1 MLLTLKGNT
10 MIRFGVQGQITMTP
24 LLGRVACAAL
34 LSGLLQ
40 APLVWAQGA
49 AGPGVAAR
57 ASGTAAAIRSE
68 GSAAAADSAAQG
80 GLMEGGSA
88 PSCVGG
94 LPRPIPVRMNVGKS
108 TLVDLPEAIVRRTV
122 GDPRVIESRMVS
134 EQTLYLASGRI
145 GSTNV
150 ILQGK
155 SGRCMLLDVV
165 VSIDTDAV
173 QAKLSELLPR
183 EKDLRVVAAGD
194 SLVLTG
200 VVSDAM
206 AVEQAVAITNAYLRT
221 GMLAGLTGQG
231 PQAVPGAPGTP
242 GVGVGVGVGNATM
255 QTAVAGGAPLLARV
269 INMLSVASP
278 QQVMLE
284 VKIAEVAKTLLDQL
298 GVNLA
303 GFATKGN
310 VSYAFVS
317 NLVASALAGGLTISD
332 SKGNSASLQAQKTDG
347 LVRIL
352 AEPNIMA
359 ISGQEGSFLAGGK
372 VLIPVAQGSTSGLPA
387 VSLEEKEFGVG
398 LKFSPTVLG
407 DGRINLRVAP
417 EVSELAKSGVSLSTG
432 TFSSTTLPLI
442 TTRRASTTVQLFDGQ
457 SFAIGGL
464 IRSSGAATVNAL
476 PLLGELPVLGALF
489 RSTQFQE
496 DKSELVFIVTPR
508 LIKPLQPEFPLPTD
522 QVGLPDRR
530 QLMIDGRLDS
540 GPVVGRSPAPIPMQA
555 PAPSAVV
562 PGPAAPVRPMGFE
575 IR

>member
-1 MLLTLKGNT
+1 MLLTLKGNE
-10 MIRFGVQGQITMTP
+10 MFRFGAQGQFGWAR
-24 LLGRVACAAL
+24 LVERAACAAL
-34 LSGLLQ
+34 LSGALQ
-40 APLVWAQGA
+40 APFALAQGT
-49 AGPGVAAR
+49 AGQAPAAR
-57 ASGTAAAIRSE
+57 AA
-68 GSAAAADSAAQG
+68 GSAATARADSPVVAADGASQG
-80 GLMEGGSA
+80 GGIDTGST

-94 LPRPIPVRMNVGKS
+94 LPRPIPVRMNAGKS

-150 ILQGK
+150 ILQGR

-173 QAKLSELLPR
+173 QSKLSELLPR

-194 SLVLTG
+194 SLVLIG

-206 AVEQAVAITNAYLRT
+206 AVDQAVAITNAYLRS
-221 GMLAGLTGQG
+221 GALAGMASQG
-231 PQAVPGAPGTP
+231 ITSMAGAPSAPVMGGGAGAT
-242 GVGVGVGVGNATM
+242 TM

-284 VKIAEVAKTLLDQL
+284 VKIAEISKTLLDQL

-303 GFATKGN
+303 GVATRGN
-310 VSYAFVS
+310 ISYTFVS
-317 NLVASALAGGLTISD
+317 NMVASALAGSLTIGD
-332 SKGNSASLQAQKTDG
+332 NKGNSAALQAQKTDG

-372 VLIPVAQGSTSGLPA
+372 VLIPVAQGSSSGLPA
-387 VSLEEKEFGVG
+387 VSLEEKEYGVG

-417 EVSELAKSGVSLSTG
+417 EVSELSKSGVSLSTG

-476 PLLGELPVLGALF
+476 PVLGELPILGALF

-508 LIKPLQPEFPLPTD
+508 LIKPLPPEFPLPTD
-522 QVGLPDRR
+522 LVGLPDRR
-530 QLMIDGRLDS
+530 QLMLDGRLDS
-540 GPVVGRSPAPIPMQA
+540 VPDSRRAPAPLPMQ

-562 PGPAAPVRPMGFE
+562 PGPAAPVRPMGFD

>member
-1 MLLTLKGNT
+1 MMRNSGAETLGVRTAWMQRLTL
-10 MIRFGVQGQITMTP
+10 
-24 LLGRVACAAL
+24 LGCVLGACGTAV
-34 LSGLLQ
+34 SH
-40 APLVWAQGA
+40 AQGTGAGPVGNRPGQAASAVRAEPNAAAMTESQA
-49 AGPGVAAR
+49 AGF
-57 ASGTAAAIRSE
+57 
-68 GSAAAADSAAQG
+68 
-80 GLMEGGSA
+80 GLQDMGAA

-94 LPRPIPVRMNVGKS
+94 LPRPIAVRMNGGKS
-108 TLVDLPEAIVRRTV
+108 TLVDLPEPIVRRTV

-134 EQTLYLASGRI
+134 EKTLYLASGRI

-173 QAKLSELLPR
+173 QSKLAELLPR

-194 SLVLTG
+194 SLILVG
-200 VVSDAM
+200 VVSDAI

-221 GMLAGLTGQG
+221 GMQAGFTGQG
-231 PQAVPGAPGTP
+231 AQGAAGTP
-242 GVGVGVGVGNATM
+242 GVSNIM
-255 QTAVAGGAPLLARV
+255 QTAIAGGAPLLARV
-269 INMLSVASP
+269 INMLGVASP

-284 VKIAEVAKTLLDQL
+284 VKIAEVSKTLLDQL

-303 GFATKGN
+303 GVATRGN
-310 VSYAFVS
+310 VTYSLVS
-317 NLVASALAGGLTISD
+317 NLVASALAGSLTVSD
-332 SKGNSASLQAQKTDG
+332 AKGNSLSIQAQKTDG

-372 VLIPVAQGSTSGLPA
+372 ILIPVAQGAATGLPA
-387 VSLEEKEFGVG
+387 VSLEEREYGVG

-417 EVSELAKSGVSLSTG
+417 EVSELSKSGVSLSTG

-476 PLLGELPVLGALF
+476 PVLGELPVLGALF

-508 LIKPLQPEFPLPTD
+508 LIKPLPPEYPLPTD
-522 QVGLPDRR
+522 RVGLPDRR
-530 QLMIDGRLDS
+530 QLMLDGRLDS
-540 GPVVGRSPAPIPMQA
+540 AQDLSRTPLPVPVPVQPTPSPVLPVPG
-555 PAPSAVV
+555 APS
-562 PGPAAPVRPMGFE
+562 RTMGFE
-575 IR
+575 IK

>member
-1 MLLTLKGNT
+1 MIDRRSGGMPLVRSALWGVILSTGLLTA
-10 MIRFGVQGQITMTP
+10 GVSGS
-24 LLGRVACAAL
+24 AL
-34 LSGLLQ
+34 
-40 APLVWAQGA
+40 AQGA
-49 AGPGVAAR
+49 VP
-57 ASGTAAAIRSE
+57 AAAGTRAPAA
-68 GSAAAADSAAQG
+68 SAAVSRGPVQGTSGDSSTDVVVQDAGA
-80 GLMEGGSA
+80 A

-94 LPRPIPVRMNVGKS
+94 LPRPIAVRMNGGKS
-108 TLVDLPEAIVRRTV
+108 TLVDLPEPIVRRTV

-173 QAKLSELLPR
+173 QSKLAELLPR

-194 SLVLTG
+194 SLILVG
-200 VVSDAM
+200 VVSDAI

-221 GMLAGLTGQG
+221 GMQAGFAGQG
-231 PQAVPGAPGTP
+231 GQGAAGTP
-242 GVGVGVGVGNATM
+242 GTSNIM
-255 QTAVAGGAPLLARV
+255 QTAIAGGAPLLARV

-284 VKIAEVAKTLLDQL
+284 VKIAEVSKTLLDQL

-303 GFATKGN
+303 GVATRGN
-310 VSYAFVS
+310 TTYAFVS
-317 NLVASALAGGLTISD
+317 NLVASALAGSLTVSD
-332 SKGNSASLQAQKTDG
+332 AKGNSAAIQAQKTDG

-372 VLIPVAQGSTSGLPA
+372 ILIPVAQGAATGLPA
-387 VSLEEKEFGVG
+387 VSLEEREYGVG

-407 DGRINLRVAP
+407 DGRINLKVAP
-417 EVSELAKSGVSLSTG
+417 EVSELSKSGVSLSTG

-476 PLLGELPVLGALF
+476 PVLGELPVLGALF

-508 LIKPLQPEFPLPTD
+508 LIKPLPPEYPLPTD
-522 QVGLPDRR
+522 RVGLPDRR
-530 QLMIDGRLDS
+530 QLMLDGRLDS
-540 GPVVGRSPAPIPMQA
+540 AQDLTRAPLPVPMQQMPMPVVPVPV
-555 PAPSAVV
+555 APS
-562 PGPAAPVRPMGFE
+562 RSLGFE
-575 IR
+575 IK

>member
-1 MLLTLKGNT
+1 MLLKLKGTT
-10 MIRFGVQGQITMTP
+10 MNNRRAGITALRGAELNRIAM
-24 LLGRVACAAL
+24 LAC
-34 LSGLLQ
+34 
-40 APLVWAQGA
+40 LVTACSASHSLAQGTHS
-49 AGPGVAAR
+49 P
-57 ASGTAAAIRSE
+57 ASGSRT
-68 GSAAAADSAAQG
+68 SAAATAVRTDLAPGATVEGHAGAGSQDG
-80 GLMEGGSA
+80 GA
-88 PSCVGG
+88 TPSCVGG
-94 LPRPIPVRMNVGKS
+94 LPRPVTVQMNGGKS
-108 TLVDLPEAIVRRTV
+108 TLVDVPEPVVRRTV

-173 QAKLSELLPR
+173 QSKLAELLPR

-194 SLVLTG
+194 SLILIG
-200 VVSDAM
+200 VVSDAI

-221 GMLAGLTGQG
+221 GMQAGFTGPNAQN
-231 PQAVPGAPGTP
+231 AASTPGASTI
-242 GVGVGVGVGNATM
+242 M

-284 VKIAEVAKTLLDQL
+284 VKIAEVSKTLLDQL

-303 GFATKGN
+303 ATATRGN
-310 VSYAFVS
+310 ITYSLVS
-317 NLVASALAGGLTISD
+317 NLVASALAGSLSVSD
-332 SKGNSASLQAQKTDG
+332 NKGNSAAIQAQKTDG

-372 VLIPVAQGSTSGLPA
+372 ILIPVAQGAATGLPA
-387 VSLEEKEFGVG
+387 VSLEEREYGVG

-417 EVSELAKSGVSLSTG
+417 EVSELSKSGVSLSTG

-442 TTRRASTTVQLFDGQ
+442 TTRRAATTVQLFDGQ

-464 IRSSGAATVNAL
+464 IRSSGSATVNAL

-508 LIKPLQPEFPLPTD
+508 LIKPLLPEYPLPTD
-522 QVGLPDRR
+522 KVGLPDRNS
-530 QLMIDGRLDS
+530 LMLNGRLDS
-540 GPVVGRSPAPIPMQA
+540 APEGRAALLEPMQQRPVQTVPVTGTPTRA
-555 PAPSAVV
+555 P
-562 PGPAAPVRPMGFE
+562 GFE
-575 IR
+575 IK

>member
-1 MLLTLKGNT
+1 
-10 MIRFGVQGQITMTP
+10 
-24 LLGRVACAAL
+24 
-34 LSGLLQ
+34 
-40 APLVWAQGA
+40 
-49 AGPGVAAR
+49 
-57 ASGTAAAIRSE
+57 
-68 GSAAAADSAAQG
+68 
-80 GLMEGGSA
+80 MEGGSA